1 LTVRR
6 NDNGVLVLVGA
17 CPVEDAEA
25 LLELLQATPTAVLD
39 WTQCHQLHTAVFQVI
54 LASGRPAV
62 GPCGDSWVAQWLAPK
77 LAQMG
82 TNG

>member
-1 LTVRR
+1 MTVRR
-6 NDNGVLVLVGA
+6 NDNGVLVLEGT
-17 CPVEDAEA
+17 CPVVDVEG
-25 LLELLQATPTAVLD
+25 LLVVLKVKPTAVLD
-39 WTQCHQLHTAVFQVI
+39 WAQCHQVHTAVFQVI

-62 GPCGDSWVAQWLAPK
+62 GSCGWSWWAQWLAPK